1 MEIVK
6 ALSAVMADVGA
17 VGKDQKNQAQGFN
30 FRGIDA
36 VTNAVFPAL
45 VKHGVVVF
53 PELNSVEYAT
63 VEVGKERR
71 VQGFVRVQ
79 VTYTFVSSKDGSKVH
94 ATVPAEAMD
103 SGDKATA
110 KAMSVAFRIA
120 LLQTLC
126 LPTDESDPDH
136 DTYERSPVA
145 TKEAKVTRP
154 QMEKPTE
161 PKQLVKTPQ
170 AEMGGALKKTQHILI
185 TRKIAEDYKGE
196 DPMIVVGDLINR
208 TIKSLD
214 EVTDAEAKVLLPK
227 LFGGAE

>member
-1 MEIVK
+1 MDIIK
-6 ALSAVMADVGA
+6 ALNAIMADVGA

-79 VTYTFVSSKDGSKVH
+79 VTYTFVAGSDGSKIH
-94 ATVPAEAMD
+94 ATVAAEAMD

-126 LPTDESDPDH
+126 LPTDEPDPDH
-136 DTYERSPVA
+136 DVYERSPIA
-145 TKEAKVTRP
+145 TKEVKVTRP
-154 QMEKPTE
+154 QMPTRPE
-161 PKQLVKTPQ
+161 PKQVEKKS
-170 AEMGGALKKTQHILI
+170 AETGGGLSKSNQINITKHIN
-185 TRKIAEDYKGE
+185 TNHPGE
-196 DPMIVVGDLINR
+196 NVVVFVGDLIDR
-208 TIKSLD
+208 TIGSLD
-214 EVTDAEAKVLLPK
+214 DVTVDEAKVLLPK
-227 LFGGAE
+227 LFGGVA